1 MKTEII
7 FLAYLPALISAS
19 IIVFSYTIFLR
30 LWYVRFP
37 KSLINALFFLLI
49 VLLNGIALSYFM
61 SMLKGASPQLTPYL
75 LVLASIPVFILYI
88 LTLRKDWD

>member
-7 FLAYLPALISAS
+7 VLAYLPVLISAS
-19 IIVFSYTIFLR
+19 ILVVSYTIFIR
-30 LWYVRFP
+30 LLYVRFP

-61 SMLKGASPQLTPYL
+61 PMLKGAPPQLPPYL

-88 LTLRKDWD
+88 LALRKDWD